1 MSLLQDVRGKL
12 AGLGADA
19 LLVTG
24 PANVRYLSGF
34 TSPEDGVVLVTS
46 DRAVLVTDGRYT
58 AQAGEE
64 SRLEVVIAPSWEERL
79 PELTGDRRLA
89 VESEHL
95 SLQRYRRLSERLPRE
110 PLATEGFLASFRL
123 IKSAEEIAALREAA
137 RITDEAFAQ
146 VVPMIQ
152 PGVKEIEVALEL
164 ERAMRLAGSDGPGF
178 HIIVAS
184 GERSAMP
191 HGVASTKPIDAG
203 DLVTLDFGAV
213 YHGYHADMT
222 RAVAVG
228 EIDPELRRMFDA
240 VAEAQDAALAAVAP
254 GRSGRDLDAIARDM
268 LAGHEL
274 AEAFTHSL
282 GHGTGL
288 EIHEGPRL
296 SHRSQDLLAPGM
308 IVTIEPGV
316 YRPGFGGVRI
326 EDLAVVT
333 EDGCE
338 VLSHSRKGFVT
349 V

>member
-1 MSLLQDVRGKL
+1 VSILEDVRDKL
-12 AGLGADA
+12 AGLGAGA
-19 LLVTG
+19 LLVSA

-34 TSPEDGVVLVTS
+34 TSPEDGVVVVTG
-46 DRAVLVTDGRYT
+46 DRAALVTDGRYT

-64 SRLEVVIAPSWEERL
+64 SRLEVVIAPSWEECL
-79 PELTGDRRLA
+79 VEMVGGERLA

-95 SLQRYRRLSERLPRE
+95 SLQRFRRLAERLGAE
-110 PLATEGFLASFRL
+110 PVAAEGFLTSFRL
-123 IKSAEEIAALREAA
+123 IKTEEEIRDLREAA
-137 RITDEAFAQ
+137 RITDEAFER
-146 VVPMIQ
+146 VVPMIE
-152 PGVKEIEVALEL
+152 PGVREIEVALEL
-164 ERAMRLAGSDGPGF
+164 ERHMRLAGSDGPGF

-184 GERSAMP
+184 GKRSAMP
-191 HGVASTKPIDAG
+191 HGVASTKVIASG

-228 EIDPELRRMFDA
+228 PIDPELRRLFDA
-240 VAEAQDAALAAVAP
+240 VSEAQEAALAAVGP
-254 GRSGRDLDAIARDM
+254 GRTGRELDAIARDL
-268 LAGHEL
+268 LAGHAL
-274 AEAFTHSL
+274 ADAFSHSL

-308 IVTIEPGV
+308 SVTVEPGV

-326 EDLAVVT
+326 EDLAIVT

-338 VLSHSRKGFVT
+338 VISKSPKSFRQV
-349 V
+349 